1 MLVEAIL
8 AQCGADRSLL
18 DIGGGVGV
26 ISHELIGA
34 GFTEAVQVDAS
45 PAYLAAARAEAERRG
60 HASRVTYHY
69 GDFVDLSPTVE
80 PADVVTLDRVVCCYP
95 DMVALVTASATK
107 ARHLYG
113 LVIPR
118 RRAIVRFGNALYNLF
133 SRLRGSA
140 FRSYVHPPA
149 EVDELV
155 RRNGFA
161 RTYAAETPLWHVWT
175 YART

>member
-1 MLVEAIL
+1 MLVDAIL
-8 AQCGADRSLL
+8 EQRDSDRSLL
-18 DIGGGVGV
+18 DIGGGVGA

-34 GFTEAVQVDAS
+34 GFAEAVLVDAS
-45 PAYLAAARAEAERRG
+45 PAYLQAARAEAARRG
-60 HASRVTYHY
+60 HAARFTYHY
-69 GDFVDLSPTVE
+69 ADFVDLSPTLE
-80 PADVVTLDRVVCCYP
+80 AADVVTLDRVVCCYP
-95 DMVALVTASATK
+95 DMVALVTASAAK

-118 RRAIVRFGNALYNLF
+118 RRAIVRFGNAAYNLF

-149 EVDELV
+149 EVDEVV
-155 RRNGFA
+155 RDCGLA
-161 RTYAAETPLWHVWT
+161 RTYAAETPVWHVLT